1 MTCVAGG
8 AGAVGGPMQDVLAG
22 IRVVEVAAWTFVPI
36 SGAVLAEWGADV
48 VKIEHPVSGDP
59 QRGLVSSG
67 LVPGGPGV
75 NFMFEVPN
83 RGKRSVGLDLSSDGG
98 RELLYRLVE
107 RADVFVTNYLPDVRA
122 RLGIDVE
129 HIRARN
135 PDVIYVRGSGQ
146 GPRGPEANR
155 GGFDGASFWAR
166 AGLAMAFKDPA
177 AEWPVDQRPAFGD
190 VLGGLTIA
198 GGIAAALVRRERTG
212 TPSVVD
218 VSLLGLGLWS
228 LAPEVTSAKLYE
240 DVEIP
245 TFDRDSIPNPLVGT
259 YPTKDGRFV
268 TLVLLQADRFWP
280 DLCAHLD
287 RPELV
292 DDPRFKDGAARFE
305 HRRECIQLLREI
317 FRTRTYDEWR
327 ERLATLQGVWAPLQ
341 TPLEVHDDPQVQAN
355 GYLEPV
361 TASGGAEF
369 VLPANPVQFDETPA
383 AVRGAPEHGEHT
395 DEVLLELG
403 LTYDEIL
410 EHKVS
415 GAVL

>member
-1 MTCVAGG
+1 
-8 AGAVGGPMQDVLAG
+8 MQDVLAG

-48 VKIEHPVSGDP
+48 IKIEHPASGDP

-83 RGKRSVGLDLSSDGG
+83 RGKRSVGLDLSTDDG

-107 RADVFVTNYLPDVRA
+107 SADVFVTNHLPEVRA
-122 RLGIDVE
+122 RLRIDVDD
-129 HIRARN
+129 IRARN
-135 PDVIYVRGSGQ
+135 PNIVYVRGSGQ
-146 GPRGPEANR
+146 GARGPDAGR
-155 GGFDGASFWAR
+155 GGFDGATFWAR
-166 AGLAMAFKDPA
+166 AGLAMTFKDPA

-198 GGIAAALVRRERTG
+198 GGIAAALLRRERTG
-212 TPSVVD
+212 TPSIVD

-240 DVEIP
+240 GVEIP
-245 TFDRDSIPNPLVGT
+245 KFDRDSIPNPLVGT
-259 YPTKDGRFV
+259 YPTKDGRFIA
-268 TLVLLQADRFWP
+268 LVLLQADRFWP

-287 RPELV
+287 RPDLV
-292 DDPRFKDGAARFE
+292 DDPRFEDAAARYE
-305 HRRECIQLLREI
+305 NRRECIQVLREI
-317 FRTRTYDEWR
+317 FRSRTYDDWR
-327 ERLATLQGVWAPLQ
+327 ERLRTLEGVWAPLQ
-341 TPLEVHDDPQVQAN
+341 TALEVHDDPQVRAN

-361 TASGGAEF
+361 TSSSGTEF
-369 VLPANPVQFDETPA
+369 VLPANPVQFDETPPS
-383 AVRGAPEHGEHT
+383 VRGAPEHGEHT

-410 EHKVS
+410 EHKIS